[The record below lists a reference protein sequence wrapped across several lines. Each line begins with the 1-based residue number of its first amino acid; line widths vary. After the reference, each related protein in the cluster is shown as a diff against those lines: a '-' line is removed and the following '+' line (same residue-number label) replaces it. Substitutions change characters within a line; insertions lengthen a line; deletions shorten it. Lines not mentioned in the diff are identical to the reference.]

1 MKNILLVIDGFG
13 HGGIQQAYKILIK
26 EFSKNFNR
34 VFLIIIESGMYEL
47 DIEMEKNLTVVRLK
61 SKKLFDI
68 KTMYRFKKIIDK
80 IQPSIIISSIYKSQI
95 WSAYVKP
102 KTSKLIWIEHNTYY
116 QRTKLQ
122 WNLMKV
128 LSRRVDKIVGV
139 SSNVSDFT
147 ESKLNKIV
155 VTIPNPFTHNSAFTI
170 TSQRKK
176 DFIFVARL
184 TLQKNPELM
193 ILSFAEFVRTYDS
206 SSRLHIVGGGVMLK
220 SLKFMANELK
230 LRDNCIFHGFV
241 SISKVQELM
250 QNSKTLISTSRFEGM
265 ALVRLEAL
273 ANGCCVVSTNTGGT
287 DLFDSVRNYG
297 FFVVDS
303 DAKNIAKAMFE
314 SLESRYWSE
323 ENIGARKAIVKHF
336 QPSVIASKLIEF
348 N

>member
-1 MKNILLVIDGFG
+1 MKNILLVIDSFG
-13 HGGIQQAYKILIK
+13 HGGIQQAYKILIN
-26 EFSKNFNR
+26 EFNKTYSR
-34 VFLIIIESGMYEL
+34 VFLIIIESGAQEL
-47 DIEMEKNLTVVRLK
+47 DIDPEKNLTVVRLK

-68 KTMYRFKKIIDK
+68 KNINRFKKIIDEA
-80 IQPSIIISSIYKSQI
+80 QPNIIISSIYRSQI
-95 WSAYVKP
+95 WSACVKP

-128 LSRRVDKIVGV
+128 FSRRVDKIVGV
-139 SSNVSDFT
+139 SFDVSNFSG
-147 ESKLNKIV
+147 SKLNKAV
-155 VTIPNPFTHNSAFTI
+155 VTIPNPYTHKSFIQIA
-170 TSQRKK
+170 KK
-176 DFIFVARL
+176 RSNDFIFVARL
-184 TLQKNPELM
+184 TSQKNPELM

-206 SSRLHIVGGGVMLK
+206 SSRLHIVGGGTILK
-220 SLKFMANELK
+220 SLKLMVNELK

-250 QNSKTLISTSRFEGM
+250 QNSRTLISTSRFEGM

-297 FFVVDS
+297 FFVVDT
-303 DAKNIAKAMFE
+303 DAKNIAKAMLE

-323 ENIGARKAIVKHF
+323 ENIEARKAIVKNF
-336 QPSVIASKLIEF
+336 QPSVIASQLIEF